1 MYSAFRRIRA
11 AIVFLAVCTTSA
23 DIAAP
28 QTAKFSGH
36 SGDPFLLVNLP
47 LAANPCAKNPG
58 STYVAPSSASAA
70 VGDTPSVCDEART
83 VVPAVNP
90 CNTTSAVRTGC
101 EIPKDVVQADLDAMG
116 GAGRKIAR
124 AREKVLEILQS
135 ENACKAWFQEKDPN
149 PAATFRSLN
158 YELDRKGDELILESR
173 DVGDLIIYR
182 NPYVAKVYQGDGANA
197 TVTLNV
203 HGAFFHSDARV
214 VELRREGGPIIMR
227 GLRMTNVGQYAGNT
241 LPAQVLAL
249 LHEFGHVLNLLP
261 EDFQNVGGKS
271 VQNTNEVLRY
281 CRSEVESKVRRS
293 ALSASR

>member
-11 AIVFLAVCTTSA
+11 AIVFLAVSTTSA

-47 LAANPCAKNPG
+47 LAANPCAKNSG

-70 VGDTPSVCDEART
+70 VAPSVCDEART

-116 GAGRKIAR
+116 EAGQKIAR

-135 ENACKAWFQEKDPN
+135 KNDCTAWFQAKDPN

-158 YELDRKGDELILESR
+158 YQLDRKGDELILESK
-173 DVGDLIIYR
+173 DLGPLIVYR
-182 NPYVAKVYQGDGANA
+182 NPYVAWVYQGDGPSA
-197 TVTLNV
+197 TVTLNA
-203 HGAFFHSDARV
+203 HGAFFRSDARV
-214 VELRREGGPIIMR
+214 VELRREGGPTILR
-227 GLRMTNVGQYAGNT
+227 GLRSINVGRYAGNT

-249 LHEFGHVLNLLP
+249 LHEFGHVLDLLP
-261 EDFQNVGGKS
+261 EDFHNVDGKS

-281 CRSEVESKVRRS
+281 CRSEVESKVRPS